1 MDWDRFLRYWGW
13 FLLVCDS
20 AWTIAWFITGL
31 IEATTVSPLPPVLI
45 SGLPLAAYDAVA
57 EYSAAHIGMAL
68 HFLMSGSMFL
78 LAACGGDE
86 LITIWYTLPLGAV
99 VAKDTYAV
107 VERYIHLSRTAYP
120 TFFLYEASLAITAV
134 SISVMAFVWFQILYW
149 RWRATLHRFDE
160 EYAERKKRELEVA
173 REDLTKE
180 RPLLQHPVLPMQHT
194 HRRII
199 VPSGQDGR
207 F

>member
-1 MDWDRFLRYWGW
+1 
-13 FLLVCDS
+13 
-20 AWTIAWFITGL
+20 
-31 IEATTVSPLPPVLI
+31 
-45 SGLPLAAYDAVA
+45 
-57 EYSAAHIGMAL
+57 
-68 HFLMSGSMFL
+68 MSGSMFL